1 MERGAYV
8 AKVKKR
14 ILDEI
19 AKAYPWLRAECN
31 RHKARDGVEDDP
43 GAFPL
48 SFGPFRGRRLREVPT
63 DYLIGLLAQAFVR
76 KSLRTRI
83 ERVLAQR
90 QAFTTEALV

>member
-31 RHKARDGVEDDP
+31 RQKARDGVEDDP
-43 GAFPL
+43 GVFPL
-48 SFGPFRGRRLREVPT
+48 SFGPFRGRRPREIPT
-63 DYLIGLLAQAFVR
+63 DYLIGLLAQAFVH
-76 KSLRTRI
+76 KGSRTRI

-90 QAFTTEALV
+90 QAFVTDAFV